1 MEEKKNQKRRKTGQ
15 ILLWIGR
22 GLGIIPILLFCF
34 IFLPELFKSFYN
46 RHINSGFYQLLPMVI
61 FLGVGGIGYLL
72 SWWQKMTYRNIGR
85 WIILCAVILMGLY
98 VPMLNLILE
107 GQLKEFDAAGMFLLI
122 WGIPGTFI
130 FIAYSFFEKN

>member
-1 MEEKKNQKRRKTGQ
+1 
-15 ILLWIGR
+15 
-22 GLGIIPILLFCF
+22 
-34 IFLPELFKSFYN
+34 
-46 RHINSGFYQLLPMVI
+46 MVI

-107 GQLKEFDAAGMFLLI
+107 GQLKEFDAAGIFLLI
-122 WGIPGTFI
+122 WGIPGIFI
-130 FIAYSFFEKN
+130 FIAYSFFEKKIEFNTPQEI